1 MCWKVR
7 MRRALAGWTA
17 AAVSGLVLLVL
28 GTPPASAK
36 SYDLSS
42 AKVVMTV
49 RPDGSLVVTEDIT
62 FRFSGSFS
70 GAERSIPV
78 RSFERLDSV
87 TVSENGQAYR
97 PGASTATGSSG
108 DAGTFGA
115 VLEGDREHVVW
126 HYAAT
131 DQTRTF
137 RISYQL
143 RGAALAYDD
152 VVEVSEQVWGSEWPS
167 KLGRLEAILVLPGQ
181 AGGPMLRGWGHPGSV
196 DGTVDLGTDRIVL
209 NASNVPS
216 GRAVEL
222 HATFPRGLLTSTA
235 GARTH
240 PGPGM
245 DAVLA
250 TERELTRGDDVAPL
264 SLIPALLSVGV
275 GGAVG
280 LVVLLGLYLGFGKD
294 RGGSGRRGP
303 ASAVVSTPPDDLP
316 PALVPSLLQE
326 DHLIGNRELTATIL
340 DLIRRGVVV
349 VEKVAAPRA
358 SKDGAT
364 GDRVGMGDLRVV
376 GIRANASQL
385 ASFEA
390 AAVRLLQRPLMDGGP
405 FKLSQLP
412 SLLARNRPRGRA
424 ARDAFLLQVRR
435 AVEKR
440 NWYDRRGRRVLGKL
454 RSLSLVLIPVA
465 PAVGYWRAG
474 PPGAVDG
481 LLGALACWLALEVGG
496 ARRGLTTRRTPHA
509 AAAARG
515 WRAYRRHLER
525 LQTMDGDS
533 ALEGPDAWNQLL
545 TYAVALGLSDEVLRV
560 AAAHPAWRGSA
571 GQYRYL
577 EEGITFSFAWN
588 SAMLN
593 DAAWNRLGGVPVIHA
608 SDPRYS
614 AGAAGG
620 VGGGLGGGLGGGAGG
635 GDAGGGGGGGAW

>member
-1 MCWKVR
+1 
-7 MRRALAGWTA
+7 MRRPLAGWIA
-17 AAVSGLVLLVL
+17 AAVGGLVLLA
-28 GTPPASAK
+28 TPPANAK
-36 SYDLSS
+36 SYDLPS

-49 RPDGSLVVTEDIT
+49 RPDGSLEVTEDIT
-62 FRFSGSFS
+62 FKFSGSFS

-78 RSFERLDSV
+78 RSFERLDAV

-108 DAGTFGA
+108 DPGTFGA
-115 VLEGDREHVVW
+115 AREGDREHVVW

-137 RISYQL
+137 RIGYRVQ
-143 RGAALAYDD
+143 GAALAYDD
-152 VVEVSEQVWGSEWPS
+152 VVEVNEQVWGSEWPS

-181 AGGPMLRGWGHPGSV
+181 AGGSMLRGWGHPGSV

-216 GRAVEL
+216 REAVEL
-222 HATFPRGLLTSTA
+222 HATFPRDLLTSTA

-245 DAVLA
+245 DAVLEA
-250 TERELTRGDDVAPL
+250 ERELTRGEEVAPL
-264 SLIPALLSVGV
+264 SLVPALLSVGV
-275 GGAVG
+275 GTAVG
-280 LVVLLGLYLGFGKD
+280 LVVLLGFYLGFGKD
-294 RGGSGRRGP
+294 RGGPSRRGP
-303 ASAVVSTPPDDLP
+303 ASGVVSTPPDELP
-316 PALVPSLLQE
+316 PALVPSLLRE

-340 DLIRRGVVV
+340 DLIRRGVVI

-358 SKDGAT
+358 SSNGAA
-364 GDRVGMGDLRVV
+364 GDRVGMADLRVM
-376 GIRANASQL
+376 GIRANDPQL
-385 ASFEA
+385 AGFEA
-390 AAVRLLQRPLMDGGP
+390 AAVRLLQGPLKDGGP
-405 FKLSQLP
+405 FKLSELP

-440 NWYDRRGRRVLGKL
+440 DWYDRRGRRALGKL

-465 PAVGYWRAG
+465 PAVGYWRVG

-496 ARRGLTTRRTPHA
+496 ARRGLTTRRTPQA
-509 AAAARG
+509 AAAARR
-515 WRAYRRHLER
+515 WREYRRHLER
-525 LQTMDGDS
+525 LKTMD
-533 ALEGPDAWNQLL
+533 AATTPEGPAAWDELL

-560 AAAHPAWRGSA
+560 AAAQPGWIGAA

-577 EEGITFSFAWN
+577 DYGLAFSFAWN
-588 SAMLN
+588 SQVLN
-593 DAAWNRLGGVPVIHA
+593 DAAWNRLGDVPVTQRNDA
-608 SDPRYS
+608 RYN
-614 AGAAGG
+614 AGTTGG
-620 VGGGLGGGLGGGAGG
+620 FLGGLGGGLGGGAGG
-635 GDAGGGGGGGAW
+635 GGAGGGGGGGAW